1 MYFFFIFA
9 HISASPK
16 KKKKSLALSNS
27 NKVGWKSQTKC
38 NSKVTKLTRISGHE
52 GLAGVGWGVK

>member
-9 HISASPK
+9 HISASQIK
-16 KKKKSLALSNS
+16 KNSLALSNS